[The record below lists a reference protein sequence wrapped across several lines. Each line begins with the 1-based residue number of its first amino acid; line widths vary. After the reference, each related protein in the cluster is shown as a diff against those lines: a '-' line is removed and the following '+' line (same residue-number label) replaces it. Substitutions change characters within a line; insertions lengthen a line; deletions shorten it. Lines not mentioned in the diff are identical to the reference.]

1 MRRFPGLLVAVVVLT
16 TAAKSQTP
24 ANASASQPDSQS
36 TGLHANT
43 HPIVVD
49 VVVQDKNGHPVH
61 ALKREDFSLTE
72 DKAQQNLVH
81 FEEHPALAPVRQDP
95 PLPKLP
101 PGTFTD
107 YMPMP
112 QDGTL
117 NILLLDALNTPTK
130 DQNFIRNQ
138 LQQYGNHANP
148 GTRIAIFGLANRLI
162 LLQGFTSDPTTLKN
176 IVNHKLIPRSSSLL
190 NRRSDTAI
198 EQQSLSNDANA
209 PGMSQLAANLQQFEA
224 QTGTM
229 ETQLRANFTLDAF
242 NTLAHYLSAFPGR
255 KNLIWFSGSFP
266 LNLLSDPA
274 LKDPFA
280 SAQLDEQQY
289 RETISLLTKA
299 RVAVYPVNALGII
312 TQPVPDAATSGHS
325 HAVKPSNLNADL
337 KKIGTSEATEHSRMD
352 ALATDT
358 GGIAFYNANSLAAAV
373 ANAID
378 AGANYY
384 TLAYHPTNPRQD
396 GTYREIRVNLTGAQA
411 GHGFQLGYRRGY
423 NPVDTSSPHSGSETA
438 TASAAAPAPAGRDAA
453 YVAAAMSRGAP
464 TPQNL
469 LFKVRLLPASNVP
482 ETSVAPD
489 NSLDPGVSPKGPFRR
504 YDVDFVAL
512 PGELTLTLQPDGRR
526 TGQVEF
532 LTYVF
537 DLYGRLL
544 NATGKTFILT
554 LTPANYEQ
562 FAHSAMECRMEIS
575 VPTSKETFFRAGMRD
590 VPSNKFGV
598 VEVPTASV
606 SHLAPA
612 VYQTTPAPVAPA
624 NAPAT
629 APSTA
634 PPPAVVP
641 STTPASGAAPTT
653 PPPS

>member
-1 MRRFPGLLVAVVVLT
+1 MRRFPGLLVAVIVLT
-16 TAAKSQTP
+16 IAANSQTS
-24 ANASASQPDSQS
+24 ASAPASQPDSQL
-36 TGLHANT
+36 TEPHANT
-43 HPIVVD
+43 HPNVVD

-61 ALKREDFSLTE
+61 ALKPVDFSLTE
-72 DKAQQNLVH
+72 NQAPQTLVH
-81 FEEHPALAPVRQDP
+81 FEEHPTPTPARQSP

-107 YMPMP
+107 YTPMP

-138 LQQYGNHANP
+138 LQLYVNHANP

-162 LLQGFTSDPTTLKN
+162 LLQGFTSDPATLKS

-190 NRRSDTAI
+190 NRRTDTAT

-209 PGMSQLAANLQQFEA
+209 PAMSQLAANLQQFEA

-242 NTLAHYLSAFPGR
+242 NTLGHYLSAFPGR

-266 LNLLSDPA
+266 FNPLPDPA
-274 LKDPFA
+274 LKDPLA
-280 SAQLDEQQY
+280 SAQLDEQEY
-289 RETISLLTKA
+289 RETISLLAKA
-299 RVAVYPVNALGII
+299 RVAVYPINARGVIS
-312 TQPVPDAATSGHS
+312 QPAPDAATSGHT
-325 HAVKPSNLNADL
+325 HTVKPDNFNADL
-337 KKIGTSEATEHSRMD
+337 KKIGTSEPAEHSRMD
-352 ALATDT
+352 ALSSNT
-358 GGIAFYNANSLAAAV
+358 GGIAFYNANNLAAAV
-373 ANAID
+373 ASAID
-378 AGANYY
+378 AGASYY
-384 TLAYHPTNPRQD
+384 TLAYNPTNPPLQD
-396 GTYREIRVNLTGAQA
+396 TYRKIHVDLTGAQA
-411 GHGFQLGYRRGY
+411 GQAFQLAYRRGY
-423 NPVDTSSPHSGSETA
+423 YPTDTSSPHPAIETPTAATTAA
-438 TASAAAPAPAGRDAA
+438 TAPTGRDAA

-469 LFKVRLLPASNVP
+469 LFKVRLLPASNAP
-482 ETSVAPD
+482 ETSVAPN

-526 TGQVEF
+526 TGKVDF

-544 NATGKTFILT
+544 NATGKTFLLT

-562 FAHSAMECRMEIS
+562 FTHSAMECHMEIS
-575 VPTSKETFFRAGMRD
+575 VPTSKETFFRVGMRD

-598 VEVPTASV
+598 VEVPTSTV
-606 SHLAPA
+606 SHLAPP
-612 VYQTTPAPVAPA
+612 VYQTAPTLAKP
-624 NAPAT
+624 PAT

-634 PPPAVVP
+634 PHPAVIP
-641 STTPASGAAPTT
+641 STTPAPGTAPTT